1 MPKPRNEILSSHLQ
15 TVLQNSSGLDALAL
29 INMDGVEIASAL
41 LPGTNKE
48 RLAAMTLAV
57 LSLGLQIAGEFDRG
71 RLEELY
77 IKGTKGFILVMPLDD
92 EAILIALAREN
103 ARPGLV
109 LLDLRHIAG
118 KMFSPGESY
127 RRRGVRSA
135 RSQP

>member
-1 MPKPRNEILSSHLQ
+1 MPKPRNDISSHLQ
-15 TVLQNSSGLDALAL
+15 TVLQTSSGLDALAL

-71 RLEELY
+71 TLEELY
-77 IKGTKGFILVMPLDD
+77 IKGTKGFILVMPLED

-109 LLDLRHIAG
+109 LLDLRHIAVR
-118 KMFSPGESY
+118 MFSPGETYY
-127 RRRGVRSA
+127 RRRTRSA
-135 RSQP
+135 R